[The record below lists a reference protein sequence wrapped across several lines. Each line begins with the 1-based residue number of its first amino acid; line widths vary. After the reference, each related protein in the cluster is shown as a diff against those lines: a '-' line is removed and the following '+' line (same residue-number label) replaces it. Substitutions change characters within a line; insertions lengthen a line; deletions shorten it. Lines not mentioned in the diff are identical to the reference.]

1 MTFVAQSFE
10 RFADDL
16 LTALTGGMIREEH
29 RFTGPAELYSL
40 ASPGAIAATVKVF
53 GQRNDSFAL
62 FEGGVDYDYKSEE
75 GVIVWREEGR
85 PPDDQ
90 SYFYVNYYLQEG
102 RRRLTDRNPGGV
114 TTILA
119 EAFAREFA
127 VLHKQ
132 MEMIYRS
139 AFVDLATGTSL
150 DHVAA
155 LLAINRKDA
164 KFASGEALFK
174 RSTPAEGDITIPA
187 GALVSTDQGQNFET
201 TDKRTLRRGQ
211 LSVIAPIRAQVEGP
225 AGRVEAGAIKSVNR
239 PIFGVESVINEA
251 ATFFATEKET
261 DEELRRRIK
270 GTLERAG
277 KSTLNAI
284 KFSLIEEVPGVN
296 EGNVQVIEGAEPG
309 KVEVKF
315 GLSDGDD
322 FVTEHGQAATPYD
335 GDLEKVASRPFR
347 KRVPVPPAPIGK
359 SQWYFKVA
367 EGLYDGA
374 DYDYSVFAT
383 HPDPIGGYDG
393 DFNFDGCV
401 FDYPAAGVVGMAW
414 DERIPCS
421 FKLLAPSSL
430 PGPKG
435 GEEAQT
441 EGAPANHL
449 SRLSAVLPQFK
460 AAGIRA
466 YVDAAKDAW
475 ILGES
480 VIRSAAV
487 AEGEGAQFHATR
499 LRNQNADILA
509 PLNGGSQ

>member
-1 MTFVAQSFE
+1 MAKSDRILDFFPAFFRAADSTKLLAEVTRALAQPLEEVDTHLFRIQRAHRIKVAE
-10 RFADDL
+10 HADDVIRL
-16 LTALTGGMIREEH
+16 AAALNLTAFHFEDILTDKGLDYEQKLDLMRERAERIARLH
-29 RFTGPAELYSL
+29 LQGLGTPWAVMEGAAIFLNATIVADGPGEPPVKHLDAFSHYATVEFAHLPDKPRERIYLHENPLRRNKVEPAERWQLNSW
-40 ASPGAIAATVKVF
+40 AVENRNVEVSPLRLVIKGVSDHTALPSVFCPDAREGLLFNGVIPEGKTLVIDRVNGALLDDQPVDEWLVYFK
-53 GQRNDSFAL
+53 
-62 FEGGVDYDYKSEE
+62 GGVFD
-75 GVIVWREEGR
+75 
-85 PPDDQ
+85 
-90 SYFYVNYYLQEG
+90 
-102 RRRLTDRNPGGV
+102 
-114 TTILA
+114 
-119 EAFAREFA
+119 
-127 VLHKQ
+127 
-132 MEMIYRS
+132 
-139 AFVDLATGTSL
+139 
-150 DHVAA
+150 
-155 LLAINRKDA
+155 
-164 KFASGEALFK
+164 FASW
-174 RSTPAEGDITIPA
+174 
-187 GALVSTDQGQNFET
+187 
-201 TDKRTLRRGQ
+201 
-211 LSVIAPIRAQVEGP
+211 
-225 AGRVEAGAIKSVNR
+225 
-239 PIFGVESVINEA
+239 
-251 ATFFATEKET
+251 
-261 DEELRRRIK
+261 
-270 GTLERAG
+270 
-277 KSTLNAI
+277 
-284 KFSLIEEVPGVN
+284 
-296 EGNVQVIEGAEPG
+296 
-309 KVEVKF
+309 
-315 GLSDGDD
+315 DGDD
-322 FVTEHGQAATPYD
+322 FVTEHGQAATPFD